1 MQKNNRPRPKV
12 AVILTD
18 SIWANHFVVLP
29 SMFIIAENLIL
40 STVSKLVGKTASLFF
55 RVKIR
60 YKSVVLYSILFIMR
74 MIRHG

>member
-40 STVSKLVGKTASLFF
+40 STVSKLVGKTASFF
-55 RVKIR
+55 T
-60 YKSVVLYSILFIMR
+60 
-74 MIRHG
+74 